1 MEPSVA
7 IAQEA
12 LILRFLRFA
21 ICTVVLLLAGCAS
34 GQQWTLAEG
43 QHPQSFEREITKTVS
58 GRFLLFL
65 PDGFANDGRKWPLIV
80 FLHGSGE
87 RGSDLEKV
95 KIHGP
100 PMIAEKREDLPFIVV
115 SPQAEAGRN
124 FEGDAVIALLD
135 EIVRQLPV
143 DKDRIYLTGLS
154 MGGFATWAW
163 AIQEPSRFAAI
174 APIAAGWT
182 TEDACK
188 LKGIPIW
195 AFHGT
200 KDGAV
205 PIGPHQQ
212 MIDAVNACGGNAKMT
227 VYPEG
232 DHDAWT
238 ATYANPELYEWF
250 LQHRRGK
257 GHE

>member
-12 LILRFLRFA
+12 LIPRFVRSA
-21 ICTVVLLLAGCAS
+21 ICAVVLLLAGCAS
-34 GQQWTLAEG
+34 GQQWTLVEG
-43 QHPQSFEREITKTVS
+43 QHPQSFDTEITKTVNAQ
-58 GRFLLFL
+58 FLLFL
-65 PDGFANDGRKWPLIV
+65 PEGFANDGRKWPLIV

-87 RGSDLEKV
+87 RGTDLEKV

-100 PMIAEKREDLPFIVV
+100 PMMVEKKKDFPFIVV

-124 FEGDAVIALLD
+124 FEGDALIPLLN
-135 EIVRQLPV
+135 ELVRKLPV

-154 MGGFATWAW
+154 MGGFATWGW
-163 AIQEPSRFAAI
+163 AVQEPGRFAAI
-174 APIAAGWT
+174 APIAAGWS

-188 LKGIPIW
+188 VKGIPIW
-195 AFHGT
+195 AFHGA
-200 KDGAV
+200 KDGVV
-205 PIGPHQQ
+205 PLGPHQQ

-227 VYPEG
+227 VYPEA
-232 DHDAWT
+232 DHDSWT

-250 LQHRRGK
+250 LQHRL
-257 GHE
+257 